1 MQNFIDASDK
11 VVKTHGNC
19 MDTQSAVCDN
29 VGSRDA
35 DRDVVLTGGAAWW
48 RGWHQRTLPW

>member
-1 MQNFIDASDK
+1 MQNFIDAIDK

-19 MDTQSAVCDN
+19 MDTQSAVCDD

-35 DRDVVLTGGAAWW
+35 ATWCCSSRWWSRWGGPVAAK
-48 RGWHQRTLPW
+48 